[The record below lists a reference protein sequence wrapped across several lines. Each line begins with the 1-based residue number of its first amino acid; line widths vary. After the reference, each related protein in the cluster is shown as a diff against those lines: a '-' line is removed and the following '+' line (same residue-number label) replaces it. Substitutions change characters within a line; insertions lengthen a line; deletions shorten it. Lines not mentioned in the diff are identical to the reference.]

1 MFCACGEAAGKS
13 IKQNSMKLQ
22 ITNNHK
28 PLSII
33 LADAGVPL
41 DLRCGGKGTCGRC
54 KVRLLSGSWNEN
66 GRHLDAPAEAL
77 ACQTILLSEDG
88 TVEIGQETM
97 LPDREGV
104 IANEWS
110 TARVL
115 PSTAETVV
123 GFDIGT
129 TTIAAAALHGGK
141 VVAHSSRFNPQA
153 AFGDNVISRI
163 SASREHLA
171 EMRAILLDTMREM
184 LTELPSPSSVAVA
197 GNPTMTCIF
206 HGIDP
211 TPIGRAPFTL
221 PQKSFA
227 SVSGKPL
234 GLLYN
239 INLYTVPLISAY
251 LGGDV
256 LGGMAE
262 AQLAPGDL
270 FIDLG
275 TNCEMLF
282 RNDDNQCVGSSSA
295 AGPAFEG
302 AGILCG
308 MRAVPGAI
316 THFRSFDNFD
326 VVGGVKP
333 LGLCGS
339 ALVDLLALMRSNGRL
354 TQYGRIQPKADSIRI
369 ADGIVV
375 TERDIE
381 TLLKA
386 KAAVHGGIL
395 ALEKHCGQTAKRL
408 VLAGGFAQYLDVSN
422 AIRIGL
428 IPQRDCR
435 TVGNVSLAA
444 ALRLAAMPEYAH
456 ELETTAATVSETPLN
471 LIPEFQ
477 DYYIDS
483 MILP

>member
-1 MFCACGEAAGKS
+1 
-13 IKQNSMKLQ
+13 
-22 ITNNHK
+22 
-28 PLSII
+28 
-33 LADAGVPL
+33 
-41 DLRCGGKGTCGRC
+41 
-54 KVRLLSGSWNEN
+54 
-66 GRHLDAPAEAL
+66 
-77 ACQTILLSEDG
+77 
-88 TVEIGQETM
+88 
-97 LPDREGV
+97 
-104 IANEWS
+104 
-110 TARVL
+110 
-115 PSTAETVV
+115 V

-129 TTIAAAALHGGK
+129 TTIAAAAMQNGR
-141 VVAHSSRFNPQA
+141 VVAQSSRFNPQA
-153 AFGDNVISRI
+153 VFGDNVVSRI
-163 SASREHLA
+163 SASSAHLA
-171 EMRAILLDTMREM
+171 EMRSTLLGTMREM
-184 LTELPSPSSVAVA
+184 LAELPSPSRVAVA

-221 PQKSFA
+221 PQKSFGPI
-227 SVSGKPL
+227 SGEHL

-239 INLYTVPLISAY
+239 INIYTVPLISAY

-282 RNDDNQCVGSSSA
+282 RTGDNKCVGSSSA

-302 AGILCG
+302 AGISCG

-316 THFRSFDNFD
+316 THFRTLDVFDGI
-326 VVGGVKP
+326 GGGTP

-354 TQYGRIQPKADSIRI
+354 TQYGRIQPKAGSIRI
-369 ADGIVV
+369 ANGIVL

-386 KAAVHGGIL
+386 NAAVHGGIL
-395 ALEKHCGQTAKRL
+395 ALERHCGQTAKRL

-422 AIRIGL
+422 AVRIGL
-428 IPQRDCR
+428 LPERDCR
-435 TVGNVSLAA
+435 VVGNVSLAGS
-444 ALRLAAMPEYAH
+444 LRLAAMPEYAH
-456 ELETTAATVSETPLN
+456 ELETIAATVSETPLN

-483 MILP
+483 LIIP

>member
-1 MFCACGEAAGKS
+1 
-13 IKQNSMKLQ
+13 MKLQ

-28 PLSII
+28 LLSIL
-33 LADAGVPL
+33 LAEAGVPL

-66 GRHLDAPAEAL
+66 GRHLDAPSEAL
-77 ACQTILLSEDG
+77 ACQTMLLSNQG
-88 TVEIGQETM
+88 TVEIDQTTM
-97 LPDREGV
+97 LPNREGV
-104 IANEWS
+104 IANEWR
-110 TARVL
+110 TARPL
-115 PSTAETVV
+115 PTTAETVV

-129 TTIAAAALHGGK
+129 TTIVAAALRGGN

-163 SASREHLA
+163 SASSEHLA
-171 EMRAILLDTMREM
+171 EMRSTLLGTMREM
-184 LTELPSPSSVAVA
+184 LAELPSPSRVAVA

-227 SVSGKPL
+227 PISGECL
-234 GLLYN
+234 GLLHN
-239 INLYTVPLISAY
+239 INVYTVPLVSAY

-282 RNDDNQCVGSSSA
+282 RNDDNKCVGSSSA

-302 AGILCG
+302 AGISCG

-316 THFRSFDNFD
+316 THFRSLDDFD
-326 VVGGVKP
+326 VIGDGKP

-339 ALVDLLALMRSNGRL
+339 ALVDLLTLMRSNGRL
-354 TQYGRIQPKADSIRI
+354 TQYGRIQPKADSICI
-369 ADGIVV
+369 ANDIAV

-395 ALEKHCGQTAKRL
+395 ALERHSGQPAKRL
-408 VLAGGFAQYLDVSN
+408 VLAGGFAQYLDIDN
-422 AIRIGL
+422 AVRIGL
-428 IPQRDCR
+428 LPRR
-435 TVGNVSLAA
+435 GSRVVGNVSLAGA
-444 ALRLAAMPEYAH
+444 IRLAAKPEFAH
-456 ELETTAATVSETPLN
+456 ELETIAATVSETPLN

-477 DYYIDS
+477 EYYIDNL
-483 MILP
+483 MLP

>member
-1 MFCACGEAAGKS
+1 M
-13 IKQNSMKLQ
+13 
-22 ITNNHK
+22 
-28 PLSII
+28 
-33 LADAGVPL
+33 
-41 DLRCGGKGTCGRC
+41 
-54 KVRLLSGSWNEN
+54 RLLSGRWFEN
-66 GRHLDAPAEAL
+66 GRQLDAPAEVF
-77 ACQTILLSEDG
+77 ACQTVLLSERG
-88 TVEIGQETM
+88 TVEVGQTSR
-97 LPDREGV
+97 LPDRDGV
-104 IANEWS
+104 IANEWR
-110 TARVL
+110 TARPL
-115 PSTAETVV
+115 PKHDATVV

-129 TTIAAAALHGGK
+129 TTIAAAALCNGK
-141 VVAHSSRFNPQA
+141 IAAQSSRFNPQA
-153 AFGDNVISRI
+153 VFGDNVISRI
-163 SASREHLA
+163 SASCAHLD
-171 EMRAILLDTMREM
+171 EMRTSLLQTMREM
-184 LTELPSPSSVAVA
+184 LAELPTPSCVAVA

-211 TPIGRAPFTL
+211 TPIGCAPFMV

-227 SVSGKPL
+227 PVSGEYL

-239 INLYTVPLISAY
+239 INIYTVPLVSAY

-262 AQLAPGDL
+262 AQLSSGDL

-282 RNDDNQCVGSSSA
+282 RMEDGCVGSSSA

-302 AGILCG
+302 AGISCG

-316 THFRSFDNFD
+316 THFHTIGDFD
-326 VVGGVKP
+326 VIGGGRP

-339 ALVDLLALMRSNGRL
+339 AMIDLLAIERSDGHL
-354 TQYGRIQPKADSIRI
+354 TKFGRIQPKADSISLANGI
-369 ADGIVV
+369 AI

-422 AIRIGL
+422 AVSIGL
-428 IPQRDCR
+428 LPRRGCR
-435 TVGNVSLAA
+435 VVGNVSLAS
-444 ALRLAAMPEYAH
+444 ALRLAATPEH
-456 ELETTAATVSETPLN
+456 SVELEKLSSAITEVPLN

-483 MILP
+483 MMLP

>member
-1 MFCACGEAAGKS
+1 MPRCGLTPA
-13 IKQNSMKLQ
+13 INQNTMKLQ

-33 LADAGVPL
+33 LADAGCPI

-66 GRHLDAPAEAL
+66 GRYLDAPAEAL
-77 ACQTILLSEDG
+77 ACQTVLLSEEG

-97 LPDREGV
+97 LPTREGV
-104 IANEWS
+104 IANEWN
-110 TARVL
+110 TARPL
-115 PSTAETVV
+115 PSTAETVI

-129 TTIAAAALHGGK
+129 TTIAAAAMQNGR
-141 VVAHSSRFNPQA
+141 VVAQSSRFNPQA
-153 AFGDNVISRI
+153 AFGDNVVSRI
-163 SASREHLA
+163 SASNAHLA
-171 EMRAILLDTMREM
+171 EMRSILLDTMREM
-184 LTELPSPSSVAVA
+184 LTELPSPSRLAVA

-206 HGIDP
+206 HEIDP

-221 PQKSFA
+221 PQKTFA
-227 SVSGKPL
+227 PASGECL
-234 GLLYN
+234 GLPDIL
-239 INLYTVPLISAY
+239 IYTVPLIAAY

-256 LGGMAE
+256 LGGMSE
-262 AQLAPGDL
+262 AQLTPGDL

-282 RNDDNQCVGSSSA
+282 STGDNECVGSSSA

-302 AGILCG
+302 AGISCG
-308 MRAVPGAI
+308 MRAVTGAI
-316 THFRSFDNFD
+316 THFRSLDDFD
-326 VVGGVKP
+326 VIGGGKP

-339 ALVDLLALMRSNGRL
+339 ALIDLLAIMRSNDGL
-354 TQYGRIQPKADSIRI
+354 TQYGRIQPKANSIRI
-369 ADGIVV
+369 ANDIVV

-422 AIRIGL
+422 AISIGL
-428 IPQRDCR
+428 LPQRDCR
-435 TVGNVSLAA
+435 IVGNVSLAGV
-444 ALRLAAMPEYAH
+444 LHLAAMPEYAH
-456 ELETTAATVSETPLN
+456 KLETIAATVSEVPLN

-477 DYYIDS
+477 DFYIDS
-483 MILP
+483 LMLP